1 MMDKIFVFD
10 REENL
15 ITILSNKNSKA
26 CPYEDDLLTEY
37 LEHGGSTFDFS
48 VPMTHPDSVHI
59 QNEGYVVIKVDDA
72 FLQFRIKQVEDTKD
86 GLKKRVFT
94 ENASLEMLN
103 KYVRPSE
110 QIFLNPEET
119 MVHILDGSRWEVGIV
134 EVTEERQWKFNEYQN
149 KIAALN
155 ALKTAFNARL
165 RYRVELKGNQIVKR
179 YVDLLKNEPIRT
191 GKRIDYRRDIEGLRR
206 VRESYELF
214 TAVIPVAQD
223 ENGKLLTIKDVEWK
237 KSQGAP
243 VDKPKGQDWVGD
255 DEALQKWGINGQHI
269 FYLYESSTAKNA
281 NDLIDEAW
289 DFLQAHK
296 DPQPEYDVDVVFLER
311 LGFERDK
318 IRLGYQIPVFD
329 LTFNPPVLVDSTVI
343 ELRRSS
349 TNPQNDKVI
358 LGDYKELN
366 YRIPDSIKK
375 LQEKLKIQ
383 KEVID
388 TKTKIIH
395 SVTPPSDTTAIWVNT
410 SVVPNIVYTYDSSLQ
425 QWVKATPTEAA
436 EVNSYDQQMI
446 DEKDQSVYEDS
457 TYYADQV
464 AATAEQNA
472 KKYAE
477 QYAEQKIP
485 DVIPAVPAN
494 FTATGAFKKVILNWD
509 VDTSKTISHYELY
522 GSQTSG
528 FTPNSTNLLWKGKQ
542 SSFIHEADVN
552 QTWYYRLRAINPYG
566 KAGAFSQE
574 VSATTAKIISDDI
587 LFGAVNAQH
596 IADLAV
602 TAQKLADGSVTTTK
616 LVNNAVD
623 NTKLADLAVTA
634 QKLQNGIIDNS
645 KLADLAVTA
654 QKLANGSVDNTKIA
668 DGAVNTQKIVD
679 DAITNAKIAAGA
691 VGNTELD
698 RSSANKIQIATND
711 IINSAI
717 TTLKIASGA
726 VDNSRLANLAVDAA
740 KLANGAV
747 TNTKIASLAVD
758 NSKLADLAVTAAK
771 LADGTITNTKI
782 ADGEIGSSKLADLSI
797 TAAKLQDGII
807 DNSKLAD
814 LAIDASKLADN
825 AVTSAKIAD
834 GSVNTAK
841 IIDDAITNAKIAA
854 GAVGNAELDRT
865 SANKIQI
872 ATNDIINGAI
882 TTLKMA
888 SNAVDSTK
896 LADLAVTAAKI
907 ASGAVDNSKIASG
920 AIDNSKLANLAVDA
934 AKLADD
940 AVTNAKIADNA
951 VASAQIQDDAIVS
964 AKIAN
969 LAVGTGA
976 IQDGAITNAKIA
988 NASINSAQIQDGSIT
1003 SAKIANAAVGAAAI
1017 ANAAIGTAHIADGSI
1032 TNAKIANLDASKITS
1047 GVIDANRIGA
1057 NTITADKMVISDFTN
1072 LASGS
1077 DFETDGAIPWNP
1089 IGTSFVIDTTESYS
1103 GNRSLKMVAGTG
1115 TRSTALKGNNRA
1127 NAGDKF
1133 YVEFWFKSTADW
1145 NGTTGNSKLRFGK
1158 PDGAHIGSV
1167 AFGPASTT
1175 WVKRSGVITVTNA
1188 TDLYIQLWTDNTT
1201 GTAWIDDIVIRR
1213 MMGGELIVDGAI
1225 TASKIAAGAITA
1237 GSAIIADGAITS
1249 AKIADAAITNAK
1261 IANAAIGTAAIQNA
1275 AITSAL
1281 IANLAVGTAAIQDG
1295 AITNVKIANAAVD
1308 SAKIQDASIT
1318 SAEIADLAVGTV
1330 AIQDGAITNAKI
1342 ANLAVNTAQ
1351 IADGAITSAK
1361 IANAAIGAA
1370 AIANAAIGTAHI
1382 ADGAITNAKIAN
1394 AAIDNAKISNVD
1406 AGKITTGT
1414 LNAGRIGA
1422 SSITTD
1428 KLVISDFTNLCE
1440 NPDFEGDTV
1449 GSNPKGYTTNSSCR
1463 VADISGFQY
1472 GNGSNRALEIDAK
1485 NGSNND
1491 IYATNIFPVQEG
1503 QVFYVEAEGRYL
1515 NTAGT
1520 GFLRIGFRCYDE
1532 KRNALNDWDE
1542 VVNWNGA
1549 KTTTFTRKNGTYT
1562 VPTGVGYLQIWIS
1575 FSNNGET
1582 TNKAYI
1588 DNIRVHRMAT
1598 GELIVDGAITASKI
1612 AANTITAG
1620 SAIIQDGAITTAKIA
1635 DASITSAKIANLAVG
1650 TAAIADGAIINAKIA
1665 NLAVGNAAIQD
1676 GAITNAK
1683 IANAAIDSA
1692 KIANAAI
1699 TSAHIASAAVGNAA
1713 IQNGAI
1719 TNAKIGT
1726 AAVGTAQIADAAIT
1740 NAKIANLAVDDAKIA
1755 NISASKIK
1763 ADTFEGYTISGAI
1776 FNTTG
1781 TNGTVTIQNDT
1792 IKQVLGDENTTF
1804 GTFQRAYLTSGKLL
1818 VEDIFQDSVS
1828 QEVTS
1833 RTTINSGSIQGIN
1846 NVGSGFLLTPTS
1858 LSISTN
1864 NGGYWAGLSIDS
1876 GKMVL
1881 DATGD
1886 IQIKKNIDLLGNVI
1900 KMPGNQAVVSGADGL
1915 YLYTDYG
1922 AGGDSYLKIKD
1933 DGAVFIVVDGVV
1945 KHTFYAGGTKSGG
1958 SIIID
1963 GKNLGM
1969 SPIDSPQIL
1978 LEYVEFDVPLTPEG
1992 TKVFIE
1998 DRFRKAI
2005 EYFAI
2010 FPNNGQVIEK
2020 GYDYFVIAGE
2030 GTADVRIVG
2039 ERIGYADTFFDDL
2052 DAYEVA

>member
-10 REENL
+10 REEKL
-15 ITILSNKNSKA
+15 LTILSNKNSKA

-37 LEHGGSTFDFS
+37 LAHGGSTFDFS
-48 VPMTHPDSVHI
+48 VPMTHPDSAYI
-59 QNEGYVVIKVDDA
+59 QNEGYVIIKVDDA

-103 KYVRPSE
+103 QYVRPSE

-134 EVTEERQWKFNEYQN
+134 EVTEERQWKFTEYQN

-155 ALKTAFNARL
+155 ALKSAFNGRL

-191 GKRIDYRRDIEGLRR
+191 GKRIDYRTDIVGLRR
-206 VRESYELF
+206 VRNSYELF

-311 LGFERDK
+311 LGYERDK

-329 LTFNPPVLVDSTVI
+329 LTFNPPVLVDSTVN

-395 SVTPPSDTTAIWVNT
+395 SVTPPSDTTAIWVDT
-410 SVVPNIVYTYDSSLQ
+410 SQVPNIVKTWEPNLQ

-436 EVNSYDQQMI
+436 EVNSYDQQTI
-446 DEKDQSVYEDS
+446 DNKDQSVYQDS

-464 AATAEQNA
+464 AANAEQNA
-472 KKYAE
+472 KQYAE

-552 QTWYYRLRAINPYG
+552 QTWYYRLRAINTYG

-587 LFGAVNAQH
+587 LFGAVIAQH

-654 QKLANGSVDNTKIA
+654 QKIANGSVDNTKIA

-679 DAITNAKIAAGA
+679 DAITQAKIALGA

-698 RSSANKIQIATND
+698 RSTANKIQIVSND
-711 IINSAI
+711 IIDGAI
-717 TTLKIASGA
+717 TTLKI
-726 VDNSRLANLAVDAA
+726 
-740 KLANGAV
+740 
-747 TNTKIASLAVD
+747 
-758 NSKLADLAVTAAK
+758 
-771 LADGTITNTKI
+771 
-782 ADGEIGSSKLADLSI
+782 
-797 TAAKLQDGII
+797 
-807 DNSKLAD
+807 
-814 LAIDASKLADN
+814 
-825 AVTSAKIAD
+825 
-834 GSVNTAK
+834 
-841 IIDDAITNAKIAA
+841 
-854 GAVGNAELDRT
+854 
-865 SANKIQI
+865 
-872 ATNDIINGAI
+872 
-882 TTLKMA
+882 A

-896 LADLAVTAAKI
+896 LADLAVTAAKLASGSVDNSKIANGAVNNAKLADLAVDAAKLASNAVTSAKIADGSVSTAKIVDDAITNAKIAAGAVGNTELDRSTANKIQIASGDVIDGAITTLKI
-907 ASGAVDNSKIASG
+907 ASGAVDNAR
-920 AIDNSKLANLAVDA
+920 LANLAVDA
-934 AKLADD
+934 AKLASN
-940 AVTNAKIADNA
+940 AVNNSKIADGA
-951 VASAQIQDDAIVS
+951 VTTSKVASAAIDSAQIKDAAITS

-969 LAVGTGA
+969 AAVGAAAIVNAAIGTAHIADAAITSAKIGSLAVGTGA

-988 NASINSAQIQDGSIT
+988 NASVDSAKISNAAIT
-1003 SAKIANAAVGAAAI
+1003 SAHIANAAVGSAAI
-1017 ANAAIGTAHIADGSI
+1017 ASAAIGTAHIADGAI
-1032 TNAKIANLDASKITS
+1032 TNAKIANATIDSAKIS
-1047 GVIDANRIGA
+1047 RIYANKIA
-1057 NTITADKMVISDFTN
+1057 VADFTN
-1072 LASGS
+1072 LVAWDIENNPSNTVVTINNVKYYKVGPS
-1077 DFETDGAIPWNP
+1077 AYAKLSFTDSTKVEFKVGDEYYFALYGYKDAVITSITFIIRYSYTDGSWSNA
-1089 IGTSFVIDTTESYS
+1089 GTVTAPFTTTEGLVS
-1103 GNRSLKMVAGTG
+1103 GVCKITSAPTAGKTV
-1115 TRSTALKGNNRA
+1115 SKV
-1127 NAGDKF
+1127 DF
-1133 YVEFWFKSTADW
+1133 FMEKS
-1145 NGTTGNSKLRFGK
+1145 NETTGYYYARDLELR
-1158 PDGAHIGSV
+1158 
-1167 AFGPASTT
+1167 
-1175 WVKRSGVITVTNA
+1175 KR
-1188 TDLYIQLWTDNTT
+1188 QQ
-1201 GTAWIDDIVIRR
+1201 
-1213 MMGGELIVDGAI
+1213 GELIVDGAI

-1237 GSAIIADGAITS
+1237 GSAIIADGAIVT
-1249 AKIADAAITNAK
+1249 AKIADAAITSAK
-1261 IANAAIGTAAIQNA
+1261 IA
-1275 AITSAL
+1275 S
-1281 IANLAVGTAAIQDG
+1281 LAVGTG
-1295 AITNVKIANAAVD
+1295 
-1308 SAKIQDASIT
+1308 
-1318 SAEIADLAVGTV
+1318 

-1342 ANLAVNTAQ
+1342 ANLAVGTAAIADAAVTQAKVAQAAIDSAQ
-1351 IADGAITSAK
+1351 IKDAAITSAK
-1361 IANAAIGAA
+1361 IAN
-1370 AIANAAIGTAHI
+1370 
-1382 ADGAITNAKIAN
+1382 
-1394 AAIDNAKISNVD
+1394 
-1406 AGKITTGT
+1406 
-1414 LNAGRIGA
+1414 
-1422 SSITTD
+1422 
-1428 KLVISDFTNLCE
+1428 
-1440 NPDFEGDTV
+1440 
-1449 GSNPKGYTTNSSCR
+1449 
-1463 VADISGFQY
+1463 
-1472 GNGSNRALEIDAK
+1472 
-1485 NGSNND
+1485 
-1491 IYATNIFPVQEG
+1491 
-1503 QVFYVEAEGRYL
+1503 
-1515 NTAGT
+1515 
-1520 GFLRIGFRCYDE
+1520 
-1532 KRNALNDWDE
+1532 
-1542 VVNWNGA
+1542 
-1549 KTTTFTRKNGTYT
+1549 
-1562 VPTGVGYLQIWIS
+1562 
-1575 FSNNGET
+1575 
-1582 TNKAYI
+1582 
-1588 DNIRVHRMAT
+1588 
-1598 GELIVDGAITASKI
+1598 
-1612 AANTITAG
+1612 
-1620 SAIIQDGAITTAKIA
+1620 
-1635 DASITSAKIANLAVG
+1635 
-1650 TAAIADGAIINAKIA
+1650 
-1665 NLAVGNAAIQD
+1665 
-1676 GAITNAK
+1676 
-1683 IANAAIDSA
+1683 
-1692 KIANAAI
+1692 
-1699 TSAHIASAAVGNAA
+1699 AAVGNAA

-1781 TNGTVTIQNDT
+1781 TNGTVIIQNDT

-1818 VEDIFQDSVS
+1818 VESIYRDSVT
-1828 QEVTS
+1828 ERVNG
-1833 RTTINSGSIQGIN
+1833 RTTIDQGSIEGIN
-1846 NVGSGFLLTPTS
+1846 SVGSGFLLTPTF

-1864 NGGYWAGLSIDS
+1864 NGGNWAGLSIDS

-1886 IQIKKNIDLLGNVI
+1886 IQIKKNIDLTSGVI

-1933 DGAVFIVVDGVV
+1933 DGAVFIVVDGQV
-1945 KHTFYAGGTKSGG
+1945 KHSFYAGGTKSGG

-1978 LEYVEFDVPLTPEG
+1978 LEYIEFDVPLTPEG

-2005 EYFAI
+2005 ENFAV

-2030 GTADVRIVG
+2030 GTADVRIIG
-2039 ERIGYADTFFDDL
+2039 ERIGYTDTFFDDL

>member
-1 MMDKIFVFD
+1 MIDKIFVFD
-10 REENL
+10 REEKL
-15 ITILSNKNSKA
+15 LTILSNKNSKA

-37 LEHGGSTFDFS
+37 LAHGGSTFDFS

-59 QNEGYVVIKVDDA
+59 QNEGYVVIKVDDT
-72 FLQFRIKQVEDTKD
+72 FIQFRIKRVEDTKD

-103 KYVRPSE
+103 QYVRPSE
-110 QIFLNPEET
+110 QVFLNPHDT
-119 MVHILDGSRWEVGIV
+119 MVHILDGSRWQVGIV
-134 EVTEERQWKFNEYQN
+134 EVTEERQWKFTEYQN

-155 ALKTAFNARL
+155 ALKTAFNGRL
-165 RYRVELKGNQIVKR
+165 RYRVELQGNKIVKR

-191 GKRIDYRRDIEGLRR
+191 GKRIDYRRDIVGLRR
-206 VRESYELF
+206 VRKSYELF

-223 ENGKLLTIKDVEWK
+223 ANGKLLTIKDVEWK

-296 DPQPEYDVDVVFLER
+296 DPQPEYEVDVVFLER

-329 LTFNPPVLVDSTVI
+329 LTFNPPVLVDSTVV

-436 EVNSYDQQMI
+436 EVNSYDQQTI
-446 DEKDQSVYEDS
+446 DNKDQSVYQDS

-464 AATAEQNA
+464 AANAEQNA
-472 KKYAE
+472 KQYAE

-552 QTWYYRLRAINPYG
+552 QTWYYRLRAINPYE

-587 LFGAVNAQH
+587 LFGAVIAQH

-668 DGAVNTQKIVD
+668 DGAINTNKIVDDAITQAKIALGAVGNTELDRSTANKIQIVSNDIIDGAITTLKIASNAVDSTKLADLAVTAAKLASGSVDNSKIANGAVNNAKLADLAVDAAKLASNAVTSAKIADGSVSTAKIVD

-698 RSSANKIQIATND
+698 RSTANKIQIASGD
-711 IINSAI
+711 VIDGAI

-726 VDNSRLANLAVDAA
+726 VDNARLANLAVDAA
-740 KLANGAV
+740 KLASNAV
-747 TNTKIASLAVD
+747 N
-758 NSKLADLAVTAAK
+758 NS
-771 LADGTITNTKI
+771 KI
-782 ADGEIGSSKLADLSI
+782 ADGAVTTSKVAS
-797 TAAKLQDGII
+797 A
-807 DNSKLAD
+807 
-814 LAIDASKLADN
+814 AIDSAQIKDA
-825 AVTSAKIAD
+825 AITSAKIANAAV
-834 GSVNTAK
+834 GAAAIVNAAIGTAH
-841 IIDDAITNAKIAA
+841 IADAAIT
-854 GAVGNAELDRT
+854 
-865 SANKIQI
+865 
-872 ATNDIINGAI
+872 
-882 TTLKMA
+882 
-888 SNAVDSTK
+888 
-896 LADLAVTAAKI
+896 
-907 ASGAVDNSKIASG
+907 
-920 AIDNSKLANLAVDA
+920 
-934 AKLADD
+934 
-940 AVTNAKIADNA
+940 
-951 VASAQIQDDAIVS
+951 S
-964 AKIAN
+964 AKIGS

-988 NASINSAQIQDGSIT
+988 NAAVDSAKIANAAIT
-1003 SAKIANAAVGAAAI
+1003 SAHIANAAVGAAAI
-1017 ANAAIGTAHIADGSI
+1017 ANAAIGTAHI
-1032 TNAKIANLDASKITS
+1032 
-1047 GVIDANRIGA
+1047 
-1057 NTITADKMVISDFTN
+1057 
-1072 LASGS
+1072 
-1077 DFETDGAIPWNP
+1077 
-1089 IGTSFVIDTTESYS
+1089 
-1103 GNRSLKMVAGTG
+1103 
-1115 TRSTALKGNNRA
+1115 
-1127 NAGDKF
+1127 
-1133 YVEFWFKSTADW
+1133 
-1145 NGTTGNSKLRFGK
+1145 
-1158 PDGAHIGSV
+1158 
-1167 AFGPASTT
+1167 
-1175 WVKRSGVITVTNA
+1175 
-1188 TDLYIQLWTDNTT
+1188 Q
-1201 GTAWIDDIVIRR
+1201 
-1213 MMGGELIVDGAI
+1213 
-1225 TASKIAAGAITA
+1225 
-1237 GSAIIADGAITS
+1237 
-1249 AKIADAAITNAK
+1249 DAAITNAK
-1261 IANAAIGTAAIQNA
+1261 I
-1275 AITSAL
+1275 
-1281 IANLAVGTAAIQDG
+1281 
-1295 AITNVKIANAAVD
+1295 
-1308 SAKIQDASIT
+1308 
-1318 SAEIADLAVGTV
+1318 
-1330 AIQDGAITNAKI
+1330 
-1342 ANLAVNTAQ
+1342 
-1351 IADGAITSAK
+1351 
-1361 IANAAIGAA
+1361 
-1370 AIANAAIGTAHI
+1370 
-1382 ADGAITNAKIAN
+1382 
-1394 AAIDNAKISNVD
+1394 SNVD
-1406 AGKITTGT
+1406 ASKITTGT
-1414 LNAGRIGA
+1414 LDAARVRIGA
-1422 SSITTD
+1422 GTVFDSGYDPSQKVPVSGYRTSNTGPSNNNKWTKIGQSRITGQYGYTDVDIILNGGASGDASSRWAKIHWRVKQQNPMGSAPYVSVHFTEGNFF
-1428 KLVISDFTNLCE
+1428 ISSDFKAVTVTNTASE
-1440 NPDFEGDTV
+1440 TV
-1449 GSNPKGYTTNSSCR
+1449 VELYLRIRSYYEDVVFTPFNIHTS
-1463 VADISGFQY
+1463 
-1472 GNGSNRALEIDAK
+1472 GNGSFTWYE
-1485 NGSNND
+1485 S
-1491 IYATNIFPVQEG
+1491 Q
-1503 QVFYVEAEGRYL
+1503 
-1515 NTAGT
+1515 
-1520 GFLRIGFRCYDE
+1520 GFI
-1532 KRNALNDWDE
+1532 
-1542 VVNWNGA
+1542 
-1549 KTTTFTRKNGTYT
+1549 TTL
-1562 VPTGVGYLQIWIS
+1562 PTGTQTDAEDKSHIP
-1575 FSNNGET
+1575 T
-1582 TNKAYI
+1582 TNLVEGWKYPSTTLI
-1588 DNIRVHRMAT
+1588 DGGNIYT
-1598 GELIVDGAITASKI
+1598 G
-1612 AANTITAG
+1612 TITANQIASRTITANEIATG
-1620 SAIIQDGAITTAKIA
+1620 TITAASGIIADAAITTAKIA

-1650 TAAIADGAIINAKIA
+1650 TASIADGAIINAKIA

-1726 AAVGTAQIADAAIT
+1726 AAVGTAQIADGAIT
-1740 NAKIANLAVDDAKIA
+1740 NAKIANAAIDDAKIA
-1755 NISASKIK
+1755 NLSATKII
-1763 ADTFEGYTISGAI
+1763 ANSFQGYTISGAI

-1781 TNGTVTIQNDT
+1781 TNGTVIIQNDT
-1792 IKQVLGDENTTF
+1792 IKQVLGDENTSE
-1804 GTFQRAYLTSGKLL
+1804 GSFQRAYLTSGKLL
-1818 VEDIFQDSVS
+1818 VEEIYRSGSTQTVMG
-1828 QEVTS
+1828 
-1833 RTTINSGSIQGIN
+1833 RTTILQGGVEGID
-1846 NVGSGFLLTPTS
+1846 NVGSQFLLTPTS

-1864 NGGYWAGLSIDS
+1864 NGGYWSRFSIDS
-1876 GKMVL
+1876 GKMIL
-1881 DATGD
+1881 DATSD
-1886 IQIKKNIDLLGNVI
+1886 IQIKKNIDLLGSAI
-1900 KMPGNQAVVSGADGL
+1900 KMPGNQAVVSGSDGL

-1933 DGAVFIVVDGVV
+1933 DGAVFIVVDGQV
-1945 KHTFYAGGTKSGG
+1945 KHSFYAGGTKSGG
-1958 SIIID
+1958 SIIIG

-1978 LEYVEFDVPLTPEG
+1978 LEYIEFDVPLTLEG

-1998 DRFRKAI
+1998 ERFRKAI
-2005 EYFAI
+2005 ENFAV

-2020 GYDYFVIAGE
+2020 GYDYFVITGE

>member
-1 MMDKIFVFD
+1 MIDKIFVFD
-10 REENL
+10 REEKL
-15 ITILSNKNSKA
+15 LTILSNKNSKA

-37 LEHGGSTFDFS
+37 LAHGGSTFDFS
-48 VPMTHPDSVHI
+48 VPMNHPDSAYI
-59 QNEGYVVIKVDDA
+59 QNEGYVIIKVDDA

-94 ENASLEMLN
+94 ENASHEMLN
-103 KYVRPSE
+103 QYVRPSE

-191 GKRIDYRRDIEGLRR
+191 GKRIDYRRDIVGLRR
-206 VRESYELF
+206 VRKSYELF

-296 DPQPEYDVDVVFLER
+296 DPQPEYEVDVVFLER

-329 LTFNPPVLVDSTVI
+329 LTFNPPVLVDSTVV

-395 SVTPPSDTTAIWVNT
+395 SVTPPSDTTAIWVDT
-410 SVVPNIVYTYDSSLQ
+410 SQVPNIVKTWEPNLQ
-425 QWVKATPTEAA
+425 QWVKATPTEAT
-436 EVNSYDQQMI
+436 EVGTYDQSTI
-446 DEKDQSVYEDS
+446 DDKDQSVYQDS

-472 KKYAE
+472 KQYAE

-485 DVIPAVPAN
+485 DVIPTVPAN

-522 GSQTSG
+522 GSQTLG
-528 FTPNSTNLLWKGKQ
+528 FTPNSNNLLWKGKE
-542 SSFIHEADVN
+542 SAFIHEADVN
-552 QTWYYRLRAINPYG
+552 QTWYYRLRAVNVYG

-587 LFGAVNAQH
+587 LFGAVIAQH

-654 QKLANGSVDNTKIA
+654 QKIANGSVDNTKIA

-679 DAITNAKIAAGA
+679 DAITQAKIALGA

-711 IINSAI
+711 IINGAI
-717 TTLKIASGA
+717 TTLKI
-726 VDNSRLANLAVDAA
+726 
-740 KLANGAV
+740 
-747 TNTKIASLAVD
+747 
-758 NSKLADLAVTAAK
+758 
-771 LADGTITNTKI
+771 
-782 ADGEIGSSKLADLSI
+782 
-797 TAAKLQDGII
+797 
-807 DNSKLAD
+807 
-814 LAIDASKLADN
+814 
-825 AVTSAKIAD
+825 
-834 GSVNTAK
+834 
-841 IIDDAITNAKIAA
+841 
-854 GAVGNAELDRT
+854 
-865 SANKIQI
+865 
-872 ATNDIINGAI
+872 
-882 TTLKMA
+882 A

-896 LADLAVTAAKI
+896 LADLAVTAAKLVN
-907 ASGAVDNSKIASG
+907 GAVDNSKIASV
-920 AIDNSKLANLAVDA
+920 AVDNSKLANLAVDA

-940 AVTNAKIADNA
+940 AVTNAKIADSA
-951 VASAQIQDDAIVS
+951 VDSAQIRDAAITN

-969 LAVGTGA
+969 LAVGAAA

-988 NASINSAQIQDGSIT
+988 NAAVD
-1003 SAKIANAAVGAAAI
+1003 SAKIANAAITSAHIANAAVGSAAI
-1017 ANAAIGTAHIADGSI
+1017 ASAAIGTAHI
-1032 TNAKIANLDASKITS
+1032 
-1047 GVIDANRIGA
+1047 
-1057 NTITADKMVISDFTN
+1057 
-1072 LASGS
+1072 
-1077 DFETDGAIPWNP
+1077 
-1089 IGTSFVIDTTESYS
+1089 
-1103 GNRSLKMVAGTG
+1103 
-1115 TRSTALKGNNRA
+1115 
-1127 NAGDKF
+1127 
-1133 YVEFWFKSTADW
+1133 
-1145 NGTTGNSKLRFGK
+1145 
-1158 PDGAHIGSV
+1158 
-1167 AFGPASTT
+1167 
-1175 WVKRSGVITVTNA
+1175 
-1188 TDLYIQLWTDNTT
+1188 Q
-1201 GTAWIDDIVIRR
+1201 
-1213 MMGGELIVDGAI
+1213 
-1225 TASKIAAGAITA
+1225 
-1237 GSAIIADGAITS
+1237 
-1249 AKIADAAITNAK
+1249 DAAITNAK
-1261 IANAAIGTAAIQNA
+1261 I
-1275 AITSAL
+1275 
-1281 IANLAVGTAAIQDG
+1281 
-1295 AITNVKIANAAVD
+1295 
-1308 SAKIQDASIT
+1308 
-1318 SAEIADLAVGTV
+1318 
-1330 AIQDGAITNAKI
+1330 
-1342 ANLAVNTAQ
+1342 
-1351 IADGAITSAK
+1351 
-1361 IANAAIGAA
+1361 
-1370 AIANAAIGTAHI
+1370 
-1382 ADGAITNAKIAN
+1382 
-1394 AAIDNAKISNVD
+1394 SNVD
-1406 AGKITTGT
+1406 ASKIMTGT
-1414 LNAGRIGA
+1414 LDANRIGA
-1422 SSITTD
+1422 STITAD

-1449 GSNPKGYTTNSSCR
+1449 GSNPRGYTTNPACR
-1463 VADISGFQY
+1463 VVDISGFSN

-1491 IYATNIFPVQEG
+1491 IYTSNIFPVRPDQ
-1503 QVFYVEAEGRYL
+1503 QFYVEAEARYL

-1520 GFLRIGFRCYDE
+1520 GRLRIGFRRYDD
-1532 KRNALNDWDE
+1532 KKQPLSSWVE
-1542 VVNWNGA
+1542 VVKWDGT
-1549 KTTTFTRKNGTYT
+1549 KSTTFTKKSGTYT
-1562 VPTGVGYLQIWIS
+1562 VPAGTGYLQIWIS
-1575 FSNNGET
+1575 FLNNGET

-1588 DNIRVHRMAT
+1588 DNIRVHRMAN

-1620 SAIIQDGAITTAKIA
+1620 SAIIQDGAITTAKIS
-1635 DASITSAKIANLAVG
+1635 DAAINSAKIATLAVGTGAIQDAAITSAKIANLAVG
-1650 TAAIADGAIINAKIA
+1650 TAAIADGAI
-1665 NLAVGNAAIQD
+1665 
-1676 GAITNAK
+1676 T
-1683 IANAAIDSA
+1683 SA
-1692 KIANAAI
+1692 KIQDAAI
-1699 TSAHIASAAVGNAA
+1699 TSAKIASLAVGTAA
-1713 IQNGAI
+1713 IANGAI

-1781 TNGTVTIQNDT
+1781 TNGTVIIQNDT

-1804 GTFQRAYLTSGKLL
+1804 GTFQRAYLTSGKLQ
-1818 VEDIFQDSVS
+1818 VESIYRDSVT
-1828 QEVTS
+1828 ERVNG
-1833 RTTINSGSIQGIN
+1833 RTTIDQGSIEGIN
-1846 NVGSGFLLTPTS
+1846 SAGSGFLLTPTS
-1858 LSISTN
+1858 LTVGTN
-1864 NGGYWAGLSIDS
+1864 NGAYWARLSIED
-1876 GKMVL
+1876 GRMVL
-1881 DATGD
+1881 DAIGD

-1900 KMPGNQAVVSGADGL
+1900 KMPGNQAVVSGSDGL

-1922 AGGDSYLKIKD
+1922 SGGDSYLKIKD
-1933 DGAVFIVVDGVV
+1933 DGAVFIVVDGQV
-1945 KHTFYAGGTKSGG
+1945 KHSFYAGGTKSGG
-1958 SIIID
+1958 SIVID

-1978 LEYVEFDVPLTPEG
+1978 LEYVEFDIPLTPTG
-1992 TKVFIE
+1992 VKVYIE
-1998 DRFRKAI
+1998 ERFRKAI
-2005 EYFAI
+2005 DNYAV

-2020 GYDYFVIAGE
+2020 GYDYFVISGE

>member
-15 ITILSNKNSKA
+15 LTILSNKNSKA

-37 LEHGGSTFDFS
+37 LAHGGSTFDFS
-48 VPMTHPDSVHI
+48 VPMNHPDSAYI
-59 QNEGYVVIKVDDA
+59 QNEGYVVIKVDDV

-103 KYVRPSE
+103 QYVRPSE

-165 RYRVELKGNQIVKR
+165 RYRVELKGNKIVKR

-191 GKRIDYRRDIEGLRR
+191 GKRIDYRRDIVGLRR
-206 VRESYELF
+206 LRKSYELF

-223 ENGKLLTIKDVEWK
+223 ANGKLLTIKDVEWK

-255 DEALQKWGINGQHI
+255 EEALQKWGINGQHI

-289 DFLQAHK
+289 SFLQAHK
-296 DPQPEYDVDVVFLER
+296 EPQPEYDVDVVFLER

-349 TNPQNDKVI
+349 TNPQNDKAI

-395 SVTPPSDTTAIWVNT
+395 SATPPSDTTAIWVDT
-410 SVVPNIVYTYDSSLQ
+410 SQVPNIVKTWEPNLQ
-425 QWVKATPTEAA
+425 QWVKATPTEAT
-436 EVNSYDQQMI
+436 EVGTYDQSTI
-446 DEKDQSVYEDS
+446 DDKDQSVYQDS

-464 AATAEQNA
+464 AANAEQNA
-472 KKYAE
+472 KQYAE

-552 QTWYYRLRAINPYG
+552 QTWYYRLRAINTYG

-587 LFGAVNAQH
+587 LFGAVIAQH

-668 DGAVNTQKIVD
+668 DGAINTNKIVD
-679 DAITNAKIAAGA
+679 DAITQAKIALGA

-698 RSSANKIQIATND
+698 RSTANKIQIVSND
-711 IINSAI
+711 IIDGAI
-717 TTLKIASGA
+717 TTLKI
-726 VDNSRLANLAVDAA
+726 
-740 KLANGAV
+740 
-747 TNTKIASLAVD
+747 
-758 NSKLADLAVTAAK
+758 
-771 LADGTITNTKI
+771 
-782 ADGEIGSSKLADLSI
+782 
-797 TAAKLQDGII
+797 
-807 DNSKLAD
+807 
-814 LAIDASKLADN
+814 
-825 AVTSAKIAD
+825 
-834 GSVNTAK
+834 
-841 IIDDAITNAKIAA
+841 
-854 GAVGNAELDRT
+854 
-865 SANKIQI
+865 
-872 ATNDIINGAI
+872 
-882 TTLKMA
+882 A

-896 LADLAVTAAKI
+896 LADLAVTAAKL
-907 ASGAVDNSKIASG
+907 ASGSVDNSKIANG
-920 AIDNSKLANLAVDA
+920 AVNNSKLANLAVDA

-951 VASAQIQDDAIVS
+951 VASAHIQDAAIVS

-988 NASINSAQIQDGSIT
+988 NASIGSAQIQDGS
-1003 SAKIANAAVGAAAI
+1003 
-1017 ANAAIGTAHIADGSI
+1017 
-1032 TNAKIANLDASKITS
+1032 
-1047 GVIDANRIGA
+1047 
-1057 NTITADKMVISDFTN
+1057 
-1072 LASGS
+1072 
-1077 DFETDGAIPWNP
+1077 
-1089 IGTSFVIDTTESYS
+1089 
-1103 GNRSLKMVAGTG
+1103 
-1115 TRSTALKGNNRA
+1115 
-1127 NAGDKF
+1127 
-1133 YVEFWFKSTADW
+1133 
-1145 NGTTGNSKLRFGK
+1145 
-1158 PDGAHIGSV
+1158 
-1167 AFGPASTT
+1167 
-1175 WVKRSGVITVTNA
+1175 
-1188 TDLYIQLWTDNTT
+1188 
-1201 GTAWIDDIVIRR
+1201 
-1213 MMGGELIVDGAI
+1213 
-1225 TASKIAAGAITA
+1225 
-1237 GSAIIADGAITS
+1237 
-1249 AKIADAAITNAK
+1249 
-1261 IANAAIGTAAIQNA
+1261 
-1275 AITSAL
+1275 
-1281 IANLAVGTAAIQDG
+1281 
-1295 AITNVKIANAAVD
+1295 
-1308 SAKIQDASIT
+1308 
-1318 SAEIADLAVGTV
+1318 
-1330 AIQDGAITNAKI
+1330 
-1342 ANLAVNTAQ
+1342 
-1351 IADGAITSAK
+1351 ITSAK

-1382 ADGAITNAKIAN
+1382 ADGSITNAKIAN

-1406 AGKITTGT
+1406 AGKITTGI
-1414 LNAGRIGA
+1414 LSADRIG
-1422 SSITTD
+1422 SSTITAN
-1428 KLVISDFTNLCE
+1428 KLVIGDFTNLCE

-1588 DNIRVHRMAT
+1588 DNIRVHRMAS

-1635 DASITSAKIANLAVG
+1635 DAAINSAKIATLAVGAGAIQDAAITSAKIANLAVG
-1650 TAAIADGAIINAKIA
+1650 TAAIA
-1665 NLAVGNAAIQD
+1665 
-1676 GAITNAK
+1676 
-1683 IANAAIDSA
+1683 
-1692 KIANAAI
+1692 
-1699 TSAHIASAAVGNAA
+1699 
-1713 IQNGAI
+1713 NGAI
-1719 TNAKIGT
+1719 TNAKIGN

-1781 TNGTVTIQNDT
+1781 TNGTVIIQNDT

-1804 GTFQRAYLTSGKLL
+1804 GTFQRAYLTSGQLL
-1818 VEDIFQDSVS
+1818 VEEIYQDTVS
-1828 QEVTS
+1828 QTVLG
-1833 RTTINSGSIQGIN
+1833 RATINPGSIEGIN
-1846 NVGSGFLLTPTS
+1846 SVGSGFLLTPTS
-1858 LSISTN
+1858 LIVGTN
-1864 NGGYWAGLSIDS
+1864 NGGYWATLSIDS

-1900 KMPGNQAVVSGADGL
+1900 KMPGNQAVVSGSDGL

-1922 AGGDSYLKIKD
+1922 SGGDSYLKIKD
-1933 DGAVFIVVDGVV
+1933 DGAVFIVVDGAV
-1945 KHTFYAGGTKSGG
+1945 KHSFYASGTKSGG
-1958 SIIID
+1958 SIVID

-1978 LEYVEFDVPLTPEG
+1978 LEYIEFDIPLTPTG
-1992 TKVFIE
+1992 VKVFIE

-2005 EYFAI
+2005 ENFAV

-2030 GTADVRIVG
+2030 GTADVRIIG